1 MSLTLEKC
9 IHEIRYIIRTLK
21 SIIQSTEK
29 HTSSTY
35 ILIRMNKLYREMLM
49 STNKEILETFGDYL
63 SRARAHLISDFNGKT
78 IISVLE
84 SGLFNFEQQ
93 LLGQQMTKIR
103 LTNDVE
109 RDTHESLGT
118 LTHLPLDIQHLISD
132 KLSNYETKT
141 PKKKLDFEYDMS
153 SDAF

>member
-1 MSLTLEKC
+1 MSLTHEKC
-9 IHEIRYIIRTLK
+9 IQEIRYIIRTLK
-21 SIIQSTEK
+21 SMIQSTEK

-63 SRARAHLISDFNGKT
+63 LQARAHLISDFNGKT
-78 IISVLE
+78 IIYVLE
-84 SGLFNFEQQ
+84 SGILNFEQQ
-93 LLGQQMTKIR
+93 LLGEQMTKMR

-132 KLSNYETKT
+132 KLSNYETET
-141 PKKKLDFEYDMS
+141 HKKKLDFEYDTT